1 MRDEPFRHDALK
13 SSEGLS
19 AVTIYKLMV
28 GTLLIVAGVA
38 LGIYVANATLEL
50 IYGEVPP
57 PLIARIQDIAA
68 EKAAAE
74 AANQNVPEIKLA
86 PDLMQAIL
94 YALTFFFLTIPI
106 MVASMLMGAG
116 VKLMQGEANEAIAM
130 LAERLKKTE
139 R

>member
-1 MRDEPFRHDALK
+1 MRDDQFRHDALK
-13 SSEGLS
+13 SSDGIN
-19 AVTIYKLMV
+19 AVTVYKLMA
-28 GTLLIVAGVA
+28 GTLLVLLAVA

-57 PLIARIQDIAA
+57 PLIARIQDVAA

-94 YALTFFFLTIPI
+94 YALTFFLLTIPI
-106 MVASMLMGAG
+106 MVASMIMAAG
-116 VKLMQGEANEAIAM
+116 IKLMQGEANEAIAM
-130 LAERLKKTE
+130 LAERLKKSQP
-139 R
+139 

>member
-1 MRDEPFRHDALK
+1 MRDDPFRHDALK

-19 AVTIYKLMV
+19 AVTIYKLMA
-28 GTLLIVAGVA
+28 GTLLIVLGVA

-50 IYGEVPP
+50 IYGQEAP
-57 PLIARIQDIAA
+57 PLIARIQDIAE

-74 AANQNVPEIKLA
+74 VANQDVPVIKLA

-94 YALTFFFLTIPI
+94 YGLTFFLLIIPI
-106 MVASMLMGAG
+106 SVASMLVGAG

-130 LAERLKKTE
+130 LAERLKKSET
-139 R
+139 